1 MRITINTQTK
11 RYPVII
17 EAGSI
22 RSFAFPSNAFVI
34 TNAVIHNL
42 YGKWFSHFPVIQ
54 IPVGEEHKRLQT
66 VEHICEQ
73 LITLGA
79 HRNSTIIAV
88 GGGVVG
94 DIAGFVASIFMR
106 GIPVYHVP
114 TTLLAMVD
122 SSVGGKTGVDSAL
135 GKNLIGTF
143 HQPNAVIMDPIF
155 LQKLPEAEFSN
166 GMAEVVKHGVLE
178 ASLFTWLERN
188 AHAIQQRD
196 LKTLET
202 LVVKNIRIKK
212 AIVEADEKESDVRM
226 LLNLGHT
233 FGHAIEHL
241 SKYQIPHGQAVAI
254 GLVYAAAFSKMPELE
269 RLMELLLAFNLP
281 THLETPYSAAAMV
294 KSMQSDKK
302 NLGRNVT
309 LILPKAIGTIH
320 IHQNTSPKTILRFL
334 QQYHEQER

>member
-1 MRITINTQTK
+1 MRITVNTTTK

-17 EAGSI
+17 EAGAI

-34 TNAVIHNL
+34 TNSLIQNL

-79 HRNSTIIAV
+79 HRNSSIIAV

-122 SSVGGKTGVDSAL
+122 SSVGGKTGVDSSL

-166 GMAEVVKHGVLE
+166 GMAEVVKHGLLE
-178 ASLFTWLERN
+178 ASLFSWLERN
-188 AHAIQQRD
+188 VSAIQQRD
-196 LKTLET
+196 VKILET
-202 LVVKNIRIKK
+202 LLVKNIRIKK

-241 SKYQIPHGQAVAI
+241 SKYQIPHGQAIAI
-254 GLVYAAAFSKMPELE
+254 GLVYAAEFSKMPERD
-269 RLMELLLAFNLP
+269 RLIDLLLAFNLP
-281 THLETPYSAAAMV
+281 THLETPYPAAAMV
-294 KSMQSDKK
+294 KSMQADKK
-302 NLGRNVT
+302 NLGRNIT
-309 LILPKAIGTIH
+309 LILPKAIGTTH

-334 QQYHEQER
+334 QQYHAQER